1 MKDFPDGFIFKM
13 DAPRSVFLKHV
24 NYGTGLIFAQD
35 SAGTNYFLN
44 DTNLEIK
51 HKTGPSQLVVCDIC
65 GS

>member
-13 DAPRSVFLKHV
+13 DAPKAVFVKHV
-24 NYGTGLIFAQD
+24 NDGTGLIFAQD
-35 SAGTNYFLN
+35 SAGTYYFLS

-51 HKTGPSQLVVCDIC
+51 HKTGPSQPVVRDIC